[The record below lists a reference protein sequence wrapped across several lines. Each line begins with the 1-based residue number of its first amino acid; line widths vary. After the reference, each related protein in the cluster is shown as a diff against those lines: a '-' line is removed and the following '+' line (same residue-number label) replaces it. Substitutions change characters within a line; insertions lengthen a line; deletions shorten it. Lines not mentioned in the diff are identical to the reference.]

1 MPGSTTISAIDLS
14 TIICDGSV
22 VDHDAFQSL
31 YEDHN
36 SQLLRFLGSRV
47 RGRIATEDVAADVW
61 LKVLRKADQFDGMNF
76 RAWMFTIARS
86 TLIDTVRRLQRDHST
101 TTADQ
106 VDVEV
111 VDQTAESLQRQEEL
125 AALHDC
131 IQSVGGPFVEAVV
144 RTKLQETAPE
154 QLAQELNIS
163 RATVDSRVSRGRK
176 LLSDCIE
183 SKQKT
188 TLQ

>member
-14 TIICDGSV
+14 SIIRDGSV
-22 VDHDAFQSL
+22 VDNASFQTL
-31 YEDHN
+31 YEAHN
-36 SQLLRFLGSRV
+36 SQLLRFLCSRV
-47 RGRIATEDVAADVW
+47 RGRIAAEDVAADVW
-61 LKVLRKADQFDGMNF
+61 LKILRKSEQFDGVNF
-76 RAWMFTIARS
+76 RAWMFSIARS
-86 TLIDTVRRLQRDHST
+86 TLIDTVRKLQRDHSVT
-101 TTADQ
+101 GADQ

-111 VDQTAESLQRQEEL
+111 VDQTAEHLQRQEEL
-125 AALHDC
+125 AALQDC

-144 RTKLQETAPE
+144 RTKLQDVAPE
-154 QLAQELNIS
+154 QLAQELAIS

-188 TLQ
+188 QAS